1 MAISDLEKSY
11 VLIPPT
17 REEQHESL
25 KPEYQPGDCKSSAHN
40 WSAKATGGALRT
52 SGRNFVDKWGRV
64 CLLRG
69 VNISGASKTPANH
82 DPATFP
88 SAHRTVTFV
97 GRPFPLDKAP
107 EHFARLRRWGLTF
120 IRFMVTW
127 EAIEHAG
134 PGLYD
139 TDYLSYIRS
148 LLAMLPEYGLTAFV
162 SMHQDVWSRYSG
174 GSGAPAWTLEL
185 AGFDLDAL
193 EETGAAYLGGIKEP
207 GVVQERGLWPTGYQ
221 KLACS
226 TMNTLFWAG
235 RTFAPKLLVD
245 RKGEKVNIQDFLQ
258 DALLNSYDWLVTG
271 LAGLDSVTGFEMM
284 NEPHRGYISLYS
296 MHKYNYDTDLHL
308 GDTPSALQTFTLG
321 AGYPTKVPHWV
332 MSFPVTK
339 LSTHKLRNVNGRKVW
354 RKDGPS
360 GGECVWRMH
369 GVWQWDEKKKEPVV
383 VKENYFDRMP
393 LNDRKVDWHTDFYY
407 PFVNKWA
414 ARVQRSAGQDKIIF
428 VEGIPNELCPSSW
441 TVQHQPE
448 NMVYAPHW
456 YDLKTLFRKEFG
468 RLSVNISAIHA
479 GNPIWRC
486 LYWGQNGARENYL
499 WQLRNIATKAYAA
512 LGERPVVVG
521 ETGICMDLHDGE
533 AFKSGNFEWHER
545 MMDALISGLERT
557 LIGFTLWNYCP
568 NNTDSHGDF
577 WNGENF
583 SWFSEQSLSPL
594 SPLSLDQSNAAL
606 DEGGRLLGV
615 ILRPYAAKVA
625 GIPLRCE
632 YEANTGCWEFD
643 WANRTNDEPVHKSS
657 LGPDINKPPTSLS
670 VPLKS
675 RETEIFVPTLI
686 TKGRRMLVD
695 YTCSAGKS
703 TSLDWAYDASRQTLF
718 VVTKDSTPGA
728 THQIRL
734 TFDPPLGKRFP
745 LDESLLWDFAWLWG
759 SILALLFGILY
770 VVVF

>member
-1 MAISDLEKSY
+1 MSNASLDLDKSY
-11 VLIPPT
+11 VFIPTAPGG
-17 REEQHESL
+17 QHPSL
-25 KPEYQPGDCKSSAHN
+25 QSDYKPGSTGSSAHN
-40 WSAKATGGALRT
+40 WSANDLGGSLGVC
-52 SGRNFVDKWGRV
+52 GRNFIDKWGRV

-69 VNISGASKTPANH
+69 VNISGASKTPSNH
-82 DPATFP
+82 DPAIFP

-97 GRPFPLDKAP
+97 GRPFPLAKAP

-134 PGLYD
+134 PGIYD

-148 LLAMLPEYGLTAFV
+148 LLAMLPEYGMTAFV

-185 AGFDLDAL
+185 AGFDLNAL
-193 EETGAAYLGGIKEP
+193 EETGAAYLGGIREP
-207 GVVQERGLWPTGYQ
+207 GVVLERGLWPTGYQ

-226 TMNTLFWAG
+226 TMNTVFWAG
-235 RTFAPKLLVD
+235 RTFAPKLLVQ

-258 DALLNSYDWLVTG
+258 DSLLDSYDWLVKG
-271 LAGLDSVTGFEMM
+271 LAGLDSVVGFEMM

-308 GDTPSALQTFTLG
+308 GDTPSALQGFTLG
-321 AGYPTKVPHWV
+321 AGYPTRVPHWV

-339 LSTHKLRNVNGRKVW
+339 LSNHKLRNPNGRKVW
-354 RKDGPS
+354 RKDGPT
-360 GGECVWRMH
+360 GGECLWRMH

-393 LNDRKVDWHTDFYY
+393 NEDRKVDWHTDFYY

-414 ARVQRSAGQDKIIF
+414 DRVQKSAGLEKIIF
-428 VEGIPNELCPSSW
+428 VEGIPNEPK
-441 TVQHQPE
+441 

-456 YDLKTLFRKEFG
+456 YDLKTLFKKEFN
-468 RLSVNISAIHA
+468 RLSINISAMHA

-486 LYWGQNGARENYL
+486 LYWGQRGVRENYL
-499 WQLRNIATKAYAA
+499 WQLRNIATKAYTA
-512 LGERPVVVG
+512 LGERPVIIG
-521 ETGICMDLHDGE
+521 ETGLCMDLHDGE

-568 NNTDSHGDF
+568 SNNDSHGDF

-583 SWFSEQSLSPL
+583 SWFSEQALNPL
-594 SPLSLDQSNAAL
+594 SPPSLDQSNASL
-606 DEGGRLLGV
+606 DEGSRLLSV
-615 ILRPYAAKVA
+615 ICRPYAAKVA

-632 YEANTGCWEFD
+632 FEVNTGCWEFE
-643 WANRTNDEPVHKSS
+643 WANRSRLDGKGSS
-657 LGPDINKPPTSLS
+657 LMSQADPGPDTSKPPTALS
-670 VPLKS
+670 IPLTA

-686 TKGRRMLVD
+686 TKGRKMSVA
-695 YTCSAGKS
+695 YTCRSGES
-703 TSLDWAYDASRQTLF
+703 TSFGWSYDAARQTLF
-718 VVTKDSTPGA
+718 VVTQDVTPGA
-728 THQIRL
+728 VHQIKL
-734 TFDPPLGKRFP
+734 SFDPPLSQRFP
-745 LDESLLWDFAWLWG
+745 LDESLWRDFAWLWTSLLAVFG
-759 SILALLFGILY
+759 SVIWLFF
-770 VVVF
+770 VRSV